1 MVDIVKDEA
10 LEKWH
15 REEPAP
21 WSAKEK
27 LKAMVVIC
35 KIHGNGEPWTSLV
48 DEFIKEHEKLEKEIE
63 DLRWTYE
70 CPAK

>member
-21 WSAKEK
+21 WSVKEK
-27 LKAMVVIC
+27 LKAMVATC
-35 KIHGNGEPWTSLV
+35 KKLGNGEPWTSLV
-48 DEFIKEHEKLEKEIE
+48 EQLIEENEKLEKEIE
-63 DLRWTYE
+63 GLRWVYE
-70 CPAK
+70 CPPK